1 MEEFKDVQQIVV
13 MTEAEFDRRLER
25 VYQRVIAQLKQPPEH
40 VNETTALQM
49 LGLRSK
55 TSLWKLRSS
64 GAISYSKMGKIILYR
79 RSSLIEFIEK
89 NELKKF

>member
-1 MEEFKDVQQIVV
+1 MEEFKNIEQIVV
-13 MTEAEFDRRLER
+13 MSEAEFERRLER
-25 VYQRVIAQLKQPPEH
+25 VCQRIIAQQKQPPEFIGES
-40 VNETTALQM
+40 ETLEI

-55 TSLWKLRSS
+55 TSLWQLRSS
-64 GAISYSKMGKIILYR
+64 GVISYSKMGKIILYR